1 MFPIKKKTQFFRI
14 QINWE
19 GGDYEHNLTNYWIGS
34 SSVIH
39 VPKQIKPPHREEF
52 WRIRRFS
59 NTSIKTWFPLHPEF
73 RRFRVSESLGYSLN
87 SSITAKLM
95 KNYMK
100 FTKVLH
106 LHQNT
111 NKCNCKCRNLLINT
125 VGKFAF
131 GQLWY
136 R

>member
-1 MFPIKKKTQFFRI
+1 MYQNKLNHHIERNFGELEDFLIHQSK
-14 QINWE
+14 
-19 GGDYEHNLTNYWIGS
+19 LGS
-34 SSVIH
+34 LCIPSS
-39 VPKQIKPPHREEF
+39 
-52 WRIRRFS
+52 
-59 NTSIKTWFPLHPEF
+59 EF

-95 KNYMK
+95 INYMK

-131 GQLWY
+131 GQL
-136 R
+136 